1 MAQGELPDRAHQRVD
16 DGPGI
21 QRHRSPASS
30 RGRATSMIVTVQ
42 VTLDGRVLLMSGRK
56 IIELERTDDTRH
68 IIELLQEAV
77 EVQTQVNGE
86 PHDTDYSTDERAS
99 SDS

>member
-1 MAQGELPDRAHQRVD
+1 
-16 DGPGI
+16 
-21 QRHRSPASS
+21 
-30 RGRATSMIVTVQ
+30 MIVTVQ
-42 VTLDGRVLLMSGRK
+42 VTLDGRVLLMSGRN

-86 PHDTDYSTDERAS
+86 PHDTDYSTD
-99 SDS
+99 